1 MAGLLP
7 FCECKVRHYFWIVQI
22 FGKNFYKKIFF
33 LACGVESAG
42 PNRRLGV
49 GAVGAFL
56 GGALPFEGVKNG
68 VKLRGGEKNWQN
80 LWIIENFGVT
90 LHRKT
95 EGRLAQLVQ
104 SVCLTSRG
112 SGVRIPQRP
121 LNYLNGFAPNLARGR
136 LAQLVQSICLTS
148 RGSGVRIPQRPHK
161 IFPFIGALSSAG
173 SERLPYKQRVG
184 GSNPSAPTT
193 TRPSLRRFGL
203 FFVPGE
209 GSGRVRFAGVGE
221 RPYLCR

>member
-1 MAGLLP
+1 MSVAIKLPWKDSNPHRRNQNPTCYHYTTRQCVAGLLP

-121 LNYLNGFAPNLARGR
+121 PPHDRVFDDSVFFLCRGR
-136 LAQLVQSICLTS
+136 GPVVCDLPVW
-148 RGSGVRIPQRPHK
+148 GKDRI
-161 IFPFIGALSSAG
+161 
-173 SERLPYKQRVG
+173 
-184 GSNPSAPTT
+184 
-193 TRPSLRRFGL
+193 
-203 FFVPGE
+203 
-209 GSGRVRFAGVGE
+209 FADKSV
-221 RPYLCR
+221 L